1 MVTMGRKKKSVWKWN
16 KFKGIQ
22 IFYTSLKVD
31 METAMRNFL
40 NIII

>member
-1 MVTMGRKKKSVWKWN
+1 MGKKKCVWKWN
-16 KFKGIQ
+16 KFKEIQ

-31 METAMRNFL
+31 MEIAMRNFL